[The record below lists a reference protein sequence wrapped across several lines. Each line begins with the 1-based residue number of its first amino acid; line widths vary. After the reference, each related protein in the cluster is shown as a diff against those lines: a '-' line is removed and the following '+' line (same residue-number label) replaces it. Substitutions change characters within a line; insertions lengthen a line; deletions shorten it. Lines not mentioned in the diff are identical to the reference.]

1 MNDLDAAAFTQLFK
15 DAYKKCFGYPLQA
28 AVTETESKLLSNQV
42 LDETGLVIG
51 FKSVKNYSAFIF
63 NSEAAKP
70 ENPSISTLDTLSRF
84 VLNAPYTDE
93 AQRKK
98 KESHYP
104 FWFEYKDKFYRSLN
118 PEPPAQP
125 IKKKPIKLLVALSAF
140 ALILLIWAG
149 ILFFTGPKSYATFT
163 DNFHN
168 INADSLA
175 AKGWLV
181 NSIDTAC
188 WAKRGQTPGSLTLF
202 TLPGDNWP
210 DSAHKPGINNLLLRS
225 INEDCFTAEV
235 HLQKFIPHQNWQQ
248 AGILLMED
256 TGFYAKSMR
265 LTIAYN
271 DFFGG
276 LPKNRQIII
285 QAITSLGSS
294 FSKPEE
300 IAHTTLFNLD
310 TLNATPALMHN
321 LDHCALRIEKHG
333 KKFRLLYAG
342 GILANGAFKE
352 IASQEFDMQPRYIGL
367 FAFKGFV
374 NDAETMPVTFTF
386 FRLTGEKCGD

>member
-63 NSEAAKP
+63 NSDTAKP
-70 ENPSISTLDTLSRF
+70 ENPSISTLDTLSRY

-104 FWFEYKDKFYRSLN
+104 YWFEYKDKFYRSLM
-118 PEPPAQP
+118 PEPPAQT
-125 IKKKPIKLLVALSAF
+125 IKKRPLRLLAVSAVL

-149 ILFFTGPKSYATFT
+149 VLFVGGSKSHVSFT

-168 INADSLA
+168 VSVDSLV
-175 AKGWLV
+175 AKGWMV
-181 NSIDTAC
+181 NSTDTAY
-188 WAKRGQTPGSLTLF
+188 WARRGQAAGSLTLF
-202 TLPGDNWP
+202 TLAGDNWP
-210 DSAHKPGINNLLLRS
+210 DSAHKPSISNLLLHR
-225 INEDCFTAEV
+225 IDDDCFTTEV
-235 HLQKFIPHQNWQQ
+235 HLQKFVPHQNWQQ
-248 AGILLMED
+248 AGILLMKD

-300 IAHTTLFNLD
+300 IAHTSLFNLD
-310 TLNATPALMHN
+310 TLTANPTLIHN

-342 GILANGAFKE
+342 GMLENGAFKE
-352 IASQEFDMQPRYIGL
+352 ITSQEFDMQPKYVGI
-367 FAFKGFV
+367 FALKGFV
-374 NDAETMPVTFTF
+374 NNTETMPVNFTF
-386 FRLTGEKCGD
+386 FCLTGEKCNE